1 MKNKQLDGNRKK
13 KIILLVVPLI
23 ILLLGIILTVVN
35 NSDDATDTVDS
46 SDSNNE
52 QTADNESASV
62 SEDNNDQTPV
72 DDTANASNEN
82 TEVSTSASFKQQS
95 APSTNNEPS
104 QNSNNQQPVS
114 NDPSNENTEVSTST
128 SSTNNNNEPSQ
139 NSNNQQPTTNTNTS
153 HNSDTRDE
161 DPPDYSSNND
171 KPNPDPPTTNISV
184 RINQVKQNLNLVI
197 TAVGQVNGSNDSS
210 QFTWR
215 RTVIDS
221 NTSCDIQAFS
231 DTTKVSNGRTKI
243 ITQAQKDDY
252 VNKKICFHAVL
263 TSNSNL
269 QAYAGAN
276 IIPLPEPVVDD
287 SPDQEEPTTPEPIIL
302 QHFNQRQTLFQQHL
316 LIRVNKSNLRDKR
329 TLTYSYV
336 VQPRADLCEST
347 SFNGSKPIQSGQQAI
362 FKKRS
367 LRNTKPNS
375 QGNTV
380 EIIEHYKT
388 EYGNNNKEVC
398 FRATDGITTGY
409 IAVNINTD
417 LFKPRLE
424 IFTKFNG
431 EQQTMTIRARHFNLD
446 NYQASFKYANINT
459 GEKIKDSF
467 GNPTFYDH
475 AFTEVHERG
484 TYTETLTNCPSNNL
498 DTTTNNGI
506 VIFKIADLK
515 NHLNCSVQFTLTGV
529 VGLQNL
535 PTFNISKIPANLRPV
550 TKTIS
555 GLCTANYCKT
565 NIVAR

>member
-23 ILLLGIILTVVN
+23 ILVLLLGIILIVVN
-35 NSDDATDTVDS
+35 NSDDTTDTVDS

-62 SEDNNDQTPV
+62 SEDTNDQTPV
-72 DDTANASNEN
+72 SNDPSNEN
-82 TEVSTSASFKQQS
+82 TEVSTSAPLQQQS

-128 SSTNNNNEPSQ
+128 SSTNNNELSQ

-161 DPPDYSSNND
+161 DPPDDSPNND
-171 KPNPDPPTTNISV
+171 KPNPAPPTTNISV

-197 TAVGQVNGSNDSS
+197 TAVGQVNGANDSS

-215 RTVIDS
+215 RVIIDS
-221 NTSCDIQAFS
+221 DTSCDIQAFS
-231 DTTKVSNGRTKI
+231 DTTRVSNGRNKI

-287 SPDQEEPTTPEPIIL
+287 SPDSEEPTTPEPIIL

-316 LIRVNKSNLRDKR
+316 LIRVNKGNLRDKR

-336 VQPRADLCEST
+336 VQPLNDLCEST

-367 LRNTKPNS
+367 LRNTNPNGKS
-375 QGNTV
+375 NRV
-380 EIIEHYKT
+380 EPVEHYKT
-388 EYGNNNKEVC
+388 EYGNNDKEVC

-529 VGLQNL
+529 VGLQDL

-550 TKTIS
+550 TKTIN